1 MHTRASVFGWPTS
14 IRSDDGLQFCEDFPR
29 FCNKQGIRNEL
40 SAPYNPKSNG
50 LAEAGV
56 KSIKNI
62 LHECLSSGA
71 DPPTTCYTN
80 GVMFPVWMA
89 SVPRNLCLVVA
100 NGLACPLPSQ
110 ITPIDFDQA
119 ASSKDSAHACPKL
132 DHDRLKL
139 SLPALSPGQSVFLQ
153 DSKPSSWDIQ
163 GTIVSIRTYRLSYV
177 INVDNRFFTCP
188 HQLTRPV
195 ALRKHL
201 GK

>member
-110 ITPIDFDQA
+110 ITPSILIRPPLRRILPMLARSWITTGWSFLFLL
-119 ASSKDSAHACPKL
+119 SALANPFSFKILNLHLGTYKAQ
-132 DHDRLKL
+132 L
-139 SLPALSPGQSVFLQ
+139 SLFAHIGF
-153 DSKPSSWDIQ
+153 
-163 GTIVSIRTYRLSYV
+163 
-177 INVDNRFFTCP
+177 
-188 HQLTRPV
+188 HM
-195 ALRKHL
+195 
-201 GK
+201 